1 MDRKRK
7 SPREIGREM
16 EVGNACSVLVESK
29 TDREKGDTSPLMQVI
44 ELTDLSVLVYT
55 NGPVL
60 I

>member
-1 MDRKRK
+1 
-7 SPREIGREM
+7 M